1 MSANEICTRW
11 GISPFVLAEWKQE
24 ATERIRAGHVYGGC
38 VDLDFFLES
47 ANIFESYRRA
57 PRIYRASDFWT
68 VRGEKHRK
76 LLQQTGYRN
85 FKQHLN
91 NSYFHRTAGTFSAL
105 VTKRLEAEPRLEE
118 RILAA
123 SHVSGAPPKW
133 SAEQLSGYTLNT
145 CVLFDLAVDHDRLKI
160 LDDLTEPQEGKP
172 VTVSYR
178 DRVFSQDLLNSA
190 MEFYALEE
198 GFQLTHRR
206 DLRFAELGA
215 GYGRLAYVVLSIL
228 IDRTPKYCII
238 DIPPALCISQRYLAS
253 VFPDLQVFCFRDF
266 ERFSD
271 VEREFSESD
280 LAFLLPHQIELLPS
294 GAFDVFVSTATFPE
308 MSSDRIENYF
318 RQIHRLCAAG
328 VFYNKQRQKKFNY
341 YDNVETHW
349 SDLPVSRNWEMS
361 FSRQSLPDPGFTE
374 ALYRIATEGAPFSP
388 VTWDAAHPRETI
400 TAGLWD
406 HDEMTKARVKE
417 ERRERTRLAEK
428 AREMKEKKAREMKE
442 KKEKAREMK
451 AREKE
456 KEKEKA
462 REMKARE
469 KEKEKEKARKMKEEK
484 ARERRNQTPP

>member
-1 MSANEICTRW
+1 MSANDTAFREWSEERKAEVLIEQGLCAAPVDEICTRW
-11 GISPFVLAEWKQE
+11 GISPYVIAEWKQE

-47 ANIFESYRRA
+47 ANILKSYRRA
-57 PRIYRASDFWT
+57 PRIYRASEFWS

-85 FKQHLN
+85 FKQRLN
-91 NSYFHRTAGTFSAL
+91 NSYFHRTGGKFSGL
-105 VTKRLEAEPRLEE
+105 VNERLEAEPRLEE
-118 RILAA
+118 RILAE
-123 SHVSGAPPKW
+123 SPDVSGALAQW

-145 CVLFDLAVDHDRLKI
+145 CVLFELAVDHDRLKI

-190 MEFYALEE
+190 MELYALEE

-228 IDRTPKYCII
+228 KDRNPKYCII

-253 VFPDLQVFCFRDF
+253 VFPDLQVFRFRDF

-271 VEREFSESD
+271 VEREFNECG

-294 GAFDVFVSTATFPE
+294 DSFDVFVSTATFPE
-308 MSSDRIENYF
+308 MTSERIENYF
-318 RQIHRLCAAG
+318 RQIHRLCAG
-328 VFYNKQRQKKFNY
+328 VFYNKQRKSKFNR

-349 SDLPVSRNWEMS
+349 ADFPVSRNWEMI
-361 FSRQSLPDPGFTE
+361 FSRRSLADPGFTE
-374 ALYRIATEGAPFSP
+374 ALYRIPTEGAPFSP
-388 VTWDAAHPRETI
+388 VTSATE
-400 TAGLWD
+400 
-406 HDEMTKARVKE
+406 
-417 ERRERTRLAEK
+417 
-428 AREMKEKKAREMKE
+428 
-442 KKEKAREMK
+442 
-451 AREKE
+451 
-456 KEKEKA
+456 
-462 REMKARE
+462 
-469 KEKEKEKARKMKEEK
+469 
-484 ARERRNQTPP
+484 